1 MHGTAKPLEEPSLR
15 VDLDHF
21 LADPLRRLSFPP
33 ATPPAISVILV
44 THSHAACAYR
54 CLESLLAHGGRG
66 FELILAVTDPDD
78 LRRVIVEKDPGDAVT
93 LDIRRGDSQRTVV
106 VTLGRQPAQPSG

>member
-1 MHGTAKPLEEPSLR
+1 MIVEGTSYVLGGDIVTE
-15 VDLDHF
+15 
-21 LADPLRRLSFPP
+21 AD
-33 ATPPAISVILV
+33 
-44 THSHAACAYR
+44 
-54 CLESLLAHGGRG
+54 GRP
-66 FELILAVTDPDD
+66 VTDPDD